1 MILFKPEH
9 LDLILTG
16 TKTQTRRIS
25 STGKKRW
32 NVGAVHLAKTKMLS
46 KDFFARLEILA
57 VYPEAILNISE
68 EDARAEGYPTRL
80 DYLDAFCRINKLS
93 LVDLM
98 GLMVFVIKFRVVA

>member
-9 LDLILTG
+9 VEKILDR
-16 TKTQTRRIS
+16 TKWQTRRIS

-32 NVGAVHLAKTKMLS
+32 NVGTIHLAKTKMLS
-46 KDFFARLEILA
+46 KEYFARLEILA

-68 EDARAEGYPTRL
+68 EDARAEGHSSK
-80 DYLDAFCRINKLS
+80 DAYLMAFCRINKL
-93 LVDLM
+93 VYEDLM